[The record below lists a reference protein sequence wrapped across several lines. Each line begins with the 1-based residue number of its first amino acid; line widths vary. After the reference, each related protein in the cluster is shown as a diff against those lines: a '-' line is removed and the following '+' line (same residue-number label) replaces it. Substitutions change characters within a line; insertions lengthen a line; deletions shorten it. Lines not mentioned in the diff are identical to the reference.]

1 MKQILRDAEGSLTI
15 EASVVLP
22 VFLAILLLLINLVN
36 ISITYIAVDH
46 AVSET
51 VKQMAG
57 QAYLLKKVE
66 GQAANTAVKVVTK
79 AVMLEKIQKSY
90 PLRDIAVRD
99 LKITELN
106 LYKDI
111 AVTVE
116 YKVKPLLPL
125 LALEEIVLSNY
136 ATERAWID

>member
-79 AVMLEKIQKSY
+79 AVMLEKIKKSY

>member
-36 ISITYIAVDH
+36 ISITFIAVDH

-57 QAYLLKKVE
+57 HAYLLKKVE

-79 AVMLEKIQKSY
+79 AVMLEKIKKSY
-90 PLRDIAVRD
+90 PLSDIAVRD